1 MAQISSTF
9 QFPVQ
14 FDYFERPPFSVI
26 LTNLK
31 NSSFHQQLF
40 ITGIHTSPKYAVQ
53 EIDHLFNVFQYYM
66 PQQNTS
72 KLVQT
77 NWLVTG
83 DFNAGC
89 SYVRPSDWAKI
100 RLRTDKNFEW
110 LIKDD
115 DDTMVKTN
123 CPYDRF
129 VMPKSRSLDIS
140 QYEVF
145 PYSHKWNLSQS
156 LAIEVSDH
164 FPIRLLVK
172 NWNR

>member
-1 MAQISSTF
+1 M
-9 QFPVQ
+9 
-14 FDYFERPPFSVI
+14 
-26 LTNLK
+26 
-31 NSSFHQQLF
+31 
-40 ITGIHTSPKYAVQ
+40 Q